1 MEERLYFHNL
11 DKIRFFA
18 AFAIFFGHGMQGF
31 TGYFYPAESEF
42 SATLFQRI
50 GVNSALGVELFFFIS
65 GFLITYILLKEKELT
80 GKIAIRK
87 FFIRRAI
94 RIWPLYFLLIA
105 VTPYLISWLGIG
117 PPAYLPNA
125 LFYGNFDIISNGASY
140 PFSHFWSIA
149 IEEQFYLVWP
159 FIIAFVPIRWL
170 GLVFLGLIGA
180 SMAFRYFIYFDS
192 KAYYHIYFNTFS
204 RMDTLVIGATVA
216 LFLDKIKP
224 FLHLKS
230 WQVLF
235 FFVGLIGLLIFTEAN
250 IWDSVPKVM
259 FKKYAYLAVLI
270 PLTMHF
276 ICLPPPKTENVIA
289 KSLNYLGKSSYGLYM
304 IHNFIILII
313 VQKIMLNNGL
323 TDGWI
328 FWGVYTAITFVVVIV
343 SFNYFEKPFLR
354 LKGAFTV
361 VKTRKY

>member
-18 AFAIFFGHGMQGF
+18 AFAIFFGHGMQAF
-31 TGYFYPAESEF
+31 TGYFYQPNSELAITF
-42 SATLFQRI
+42 FQRI
-50 GVNSALGVELFFFIS
+50 AMNAPLGVELFFFIS

-105 VTPYLISWLGIG
+105 ITPFLISWLGIG
-117 PPAYLPNA
+117 SPAYWPNA
-125 LFYGNFDIISNGASY
+125 LFYGNFDCITTGASY

-159 FIIAFVPIRWL
+159 FIIAFVPIKRL
-170 GLVFLGLIGA
+170 GLVFVGLILG
-180 SMAFRYFIYFDS
+180 SVAFRYFIFSDDKVY
-192 KAYYHIYFNTFS
+192 AHLYYNTFS
-204 RMDTLVIGATVA
+204 RMDTLVIGGCVA
-216 LFLDKIKP
+216 LYFGKIKQ
-224 FLHLKS
+224 FFQFKQ
-230 WQVLF
+230 WQVFLF
-235 FFVGLIGLLIFTEAN
+235 FLGLIALLIFTEAN
-250 IWDSVPKVM
+250 LWDSIPKTL

-276 ICLPPPKTENVIA
+276 ICLPQPKTENTIG
-289 KSLNYLGKSSYGLYM
+289 KILNYLGKSSYGLYM
-304 IHNFIILII
+304 IHNFIILI
-313 VQKIMLNNGL
+313 VFKRIMFNNGL
-323 TDGWI
+323 NQGWI
-328 FWGVYTAITFVVVIV
+328 FWGVYAAITFLVVII

-354 LKGAFTV
+354 LKKYFTV
-361 VKTRKY
+361 IKTRKY